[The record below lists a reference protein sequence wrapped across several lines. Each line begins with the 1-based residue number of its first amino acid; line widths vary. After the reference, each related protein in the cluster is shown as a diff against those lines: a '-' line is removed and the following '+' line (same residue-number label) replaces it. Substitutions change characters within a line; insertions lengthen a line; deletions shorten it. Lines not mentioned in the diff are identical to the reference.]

1 MAAAA
6 CSQPRSPPGW
16 PVVQSLSMRC
26 AKRRASSPRRS
37 QILSSWAT
45 AVDPSTRCSR
55 SGMAVKLSPMSKRKR
70 APKPTPDESTDD
82 ASVKEDMVH
91 VTPDLLSGSPD
102 IFAARKPAGEATE
115 TTEIPEASQP
125 PETVA
130 EPIEP
135 EGMAPAEPTEAST
148 TLTPESPPPA
158 FPEPAPG
165 PTAAPPPYSYP

>member
-16 PVVQSLSMRC
+16 LAVQSLSMRF
-26 AKRRASSPRRS
+26 AKPRASSPRRS
-37 QILSSWAT
+37 QTLSSWAT
-45 AVDPSTRCSR
+45 AMDRSTRCSP

-102 IFAARKPAGEATE
+102 IFASKKPAGEAPE
-115 TTEIPEASQP
+115 TTEMPEASRP

-135 EGMAPAEPTEAST
+135 EAMASAEPPEAST
-148 TLTPESPPPA
+148 TLTP
-158 FPEPAPG
+158 G
-165 PTAAPPPYSYP
+165 APPKPFRDHGPDAAS